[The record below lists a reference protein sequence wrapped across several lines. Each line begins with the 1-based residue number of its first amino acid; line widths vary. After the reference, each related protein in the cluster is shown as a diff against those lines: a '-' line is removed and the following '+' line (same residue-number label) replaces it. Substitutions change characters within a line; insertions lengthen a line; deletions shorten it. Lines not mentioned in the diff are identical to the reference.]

1 MLLFPELSEEEE
13 QLLLSKEEEKELL
26 DVELDEM
33 KLLEDD
39 CELADRWLASLEQRL
54 LEESEELP
62 VWGRQLLEEQE
73 QLLL

>member
-1 MLLFPELSEEEE
+1 MLLLPELLEDEE

-39 CELADRWLASLEQRL
+39 CELADR
-54 LEESEELP
+54 
-62 VWGRQLLEEQE
+62 
-73 QLLL
+73 